1 MKAKKKLKANYDGP
15 LRAHWMWSVV
25 LACSLL
31 ILDGILLF
39 RDQRSGLIAL
49 IFTALYFLAV
59 IWLWPAG
66 DGTQTPT
73 AKITTNDD
81 RVAFLANLG
90 WDVTVTPTET
100 MQVRIPENDDAV
112 FRRYNDLQKSQGY
125 DLSAYSGKAIM
136 RYVYRINNYPGAT
149 EPVYATLLISKNQVI
164 GGDITDTSAGG
175 AVQGFKKA
183 PEKTPAATTPPETKP
198 AETTPAA

>member
-1 MKAKKKLKANYDGP
+1 MMVMTAKVNPKKIFL
-15 LRAHWMWSVV
+15 V
-25 LACSLL
+25 LAAVVAM
-31 ILDGILLF
+31 I
-39 RDQRSGLIAL
+39 
-49 IFTALYFLAV
+49 LAV

-112 FRRYNDLQKSQGY
+112 FRRYTDLQKSQGY

-149 EPVYATLLISKNQVI
+149 EPVYATLLIYKDQVI
-164 GGDITDTSAGG
+164 GGDVTNTSPGG
-175 AVQGFKKA
+175 TVRSLQR
-183 PEKTPAATTPPETKP
+183 PSS
-198 AETTPAA
+198 

>member
-1 MKAKKKLKANYDGP
+1 MMVMTAKVNPKKIFL
-15 LRAHWMWSVV
+15 V
-25 LACSLL
+25 LAAVVAM
-31 ILDGILLF
+31 I
-39 RDQRSGLIAL
+39 
-49 IFTALYFLAV
+49 LAV

-149 EPVYATLLISKNQVI
+149 EPVYATLLIYKDQVI
-164 GGDITDTSAGG
+164 GGDVTNTSPGG
-175 AVQGFKKA
+175 TVRSLQR
-183 PEKTPAATTPPETKP
+183 PSS
-198 AETTPAA
+198 

>member
-1 MKAKKKLKANYDGP
+1 MMVMTAKVNPKKIFL
-15 LRAHWMWSVV
+15 V
-25 LACSLL
+25 LAAVVAM
-31 ILDGILLF
+31 I
-39 RDQRSGLIAL
+39 
-49 IFTALYFLAV
+49 LAV

-66 DGTQTPT
+66 DGPQPPT

-149 EPVYATLLISKNQVI
+149 EPVYATLLIYKDQVI
-164 GGDITDTSAGG
+164 GGDVTNTSPGG
-175 AVQGFKKA
+175 TVRSLQR
-183 PEKTPAATTPPETKP
+183 PSS
-198 AETTPAA
+198 

>member
-1 MKAKKKLKANYDGP
+1 MMVMTAKVNPKKIFL
-15 LRAHWMWSVV
+15 V
-25 LACSLL
+25 LAAVVAM
-31 ILDGILLF
+31 I
-39 RDQRSGLIAL
+39 
-49 IFTALYFLAV
+49 LAV

-125 DLSAYSGKAIM
+125 DHSAYSGKAIM
-136 RYVYRINNYPGAT
+136 RCVYRINNYPGAT
-149 EPVYATLLISKNQVI
+149 EPVYATLLIYKDQVI
-164 GGDITDTSAGG
+164 GGDVTNTSPGG
-175 AVQGFKKA
+175 TVRSLQR
-183 PEKTPAATTPPETKP
+183 PSS
-198 AETTPAA
+198 

>member
-1 MKAKKKLKANYDGP
+1 MMVMTAKVNPKKIFL
-15 LRAHWMWSVV
+15 V
-25 LACSLL
+25 LAAVVAM
-31 ILDGILLF
+31 I
-39 RDQRSGLIAL
+39 
-49 IFTALYFLAV
+49 LAV

-149 EPVYATLLISKNQVI
+149 EPVYATLLIYKDQVI
-164 GGDITDTSAGG
+164 GGDVTNTAAKG
-175 AVQGFKKA
+175 AIQGFA
-183 PEKTPAATTPPETKP
+183 MSGTVQNTETIPATTG
-198 AETTPAA
+198 AASS